1 MQWKIKEDMSQEDR
15 VPNVEIAIY
24 TSSISISVKILTR
37 MKRKKGGLCQRG
49 VGAQST
55 APVIDVNVDL
65 KYANR
70 SAQQPYPRTR
80 VHNSFADQRLV
91 SISHFA
97 VEK

>member
-1 MQWKIKEDMSQEDR
+1 MGFCDCNWLFLLFLDSC
-15 VPNVEIAIY
+15 N
-24 TSSISISVKILTR
+24 ISFFNFNCSENFDSNEK
-37 MKRKKGGLCQRG
+37 KKGGLCQRG

-55 APVIDVNVDL
+55 APVIDINVDL

-80 VHNSFADQRLV
+80 DNNSLTDQRLV

>member
-1 MQWKIKEDMSQEDR
+1 MSQEDR
-15 VPNVEIAIY
+15 VPNVEVAIY

-37 MKRKKGGLCQRG
+37 MKKKGGLCQRG

-70 SAQQPYPRTR
+70 SAQQLYPRTR
-80 VHNSFADQRLV
+80 DHNSFADQRLV

-97 VEK
+97 VEN

>member
-1 MQWKIKEDMSQEDR
+1 
-15 VPNVEIAIY
+15 
-24 TSSISISVKILTR
+24 

-97 VEK
+97 KKIKEDMSES